1 MCSLSI
7 LFDVVGQ
14 FKIIL
19 WDVKNKNTEG
29 VFDNNTVSPERLKYN
44 YCWGSI
50 SLWANRCKKET
61 HKETIKNWVAANRR
75 TITWRPNSEIFLWI
89 FALRPGSHWPRI
101 SRLLCIVSPCKLALA
116 AFFLTFPFLFFF

>member
-44 YCWGSI
+44 CWDSI
-50 SLWANRCKKET
+50 SLWANRCKKEA

-75 TITWRPNSEIFLWI
+75 AIT
-89 FALRPGSHWPRI
+89 
-101 SRLLCIVSPCKLALA
+101 
-116 AFFLTFPFLFFF
+116 